1 MFGTVGSF
9 CDSVFVFVVCVC
21 VCVFR
26 EGKGKGKGKGKGMN
40 MMYERPLL
48 RRGSLH
54 LELYIVENSSVR
66 KKGRDGDWG
75 VCVEGGVRQTNE
87 NELVCILQL
96 EVGHCCSAA
105 ALHCTALHKIDFSFL
120 SFFFSF
126 FITCRAVVLT
136 LSLPFYDFE

>member
-26 EGKGKGKGKGKGMN
+26 EGKGKGKGMN

-105 ALHCTALHKIDFSFL
+105 ALHCTAQDRLFFL
-120 SFFFSF
+120 VFFLFFFYYMQSCS
-126 FITCRAVVLT
+126 TDTVPT
-136 LSLPFYDFE
+136 LL